1 MNMETLNKLFLEL
14 STVVSPETK
23 TARELAF
30 EAENS
35 RLSQKANDLA
45 SDMAALQRSSDERI
59 GELNLALAAQKAQ
72 LAHLER
78 TKTLSIK
85 LVEALEATHAC
96 ESFKNVWSLAQVHG
110 VEYKGPTYKKELAE
124 LKKEVFA

>member
-1 MNMETLNKLFLEL
+1 METLNKLYLEL
-14 STVVSPETK
+14 STVVSSDTK

-35 RLSQKANDLA
+35 RLTRKASDLA
-45 SDMAALQRSSDERI
+45 TDLTELQRSSDERI
-59 GELNLALAAQKAQ
+59 GELNLALVAQKAQ

-78 TKTLSIK
+78 TKTLAIN
-85 LVEALEATHAC
+85 LVKALEATHAS

-110 VEYKGPTYKKELAE
+110 VEYKGPTYKKELSE
-124 LKKEVFA
+124 LRKEVFA

>member
-1 MNMETLNKLFLEL
+1 METLNKLFLEL
-14 STVVSPETK
+14 SAVVSPDTK

-35 RLSQKANDLA
+35 RLTQKANDLA
-45 SDMAALQRSSDERI
+45 SDMTSLQRSSDERI
-59 GELNLALAAQKAQ
+59 GELNLVLAAQKAQ

-85 LVEALEATHAC
+85 LVEALEATHTC

>member
-1 MNMETLNKLFLEL
+1 METLNKLYLEL
-14 STVVSPETK
+14 STLVSPDVK
-23 TARELAF
+23 TARELAI
-30 EAENS
+30 EEENS
-35 RLSQKANDLA
+35 QMTRKAADLIVKLRE
-45 SDMAALQRSSDERI
+45 LQHSFDERV

-78 TKTLSIK
+78 TKALSIK